1 LAKLRDQTARVL
13 DGLQQSISTV
23 WRAEAANISP
33 TARRATSSVTGGRRT
48 PQLRS
53 EAFSEVISAPP
64 PFLVRSGLIITAI
77 ALLTL
82 VAVASIV
89 PYPSIVGGRA
99 QIVSSQLPVTLLSR
113 GNGKLA
119 LLAVKEGDL
128 VKRDDLLAVIDD
140 GSDVRQMLQLQ
151 RWLSNVPANLTEGE
165 ALQALPPVAPRKL
178 GAAAAPLIAMTQA
191 LTNLQAYRASTETT
205 DQVAQLRQV
214 VATYRQLVEQFRD
227 KESAADASLK
237 AEQRMQTGRE
247 TLVAKGFAT
256 NAYLDK
262 FEAGHQSQRDR
273 VAEARIAS
281 ARNLAQIA
289 STEREISA
297 ILAAHRDR
305 DAELVARLSG
315 ALRDLRGAVQEWEH
329 VNVIRAPQAGRA
341 RLFGLWSESQ
351 NIKSGDTF
359 AIVEP
364 VASAPTA
371 FAFVPAAGFGK
382 VRLGQRVTIRLDAYP
397 RVEFGLLEARVAAIS
412 AVAIDGKYRVL
423 LDLPNGLLLSSGRS
437 VQFAQNMDGDA
448 RIEVNGLRLIQQMFA
463 QLLAMTE

>member
-1 LAKLRDQTARVL
+1 MAKLRDQTARL
-13 DGLQQSISTV
+13 LYELRQSISLV
-23 WRAEAANISP
+23 RPAEAATTS
-33 TARRATSSVTGGRRT
+33 RAPPLSVTGGRGT

-53 EAFSEVISAPP
+53 EAFAEVIGAPP
-64 PFLVRSGLIITAI
+64 PFLVRSGLIVTVI

-99 QIVSSQLPVTLLSR
+99 QIVSSQLPVTLLGR

-119 LLAVKEGDL
+119 LLAVREGDL

-151 RWLSNVPANLTEGE
+151 RWLSNVPADLTESE
-165 ALQALPPVAPRKL
+165 ALPALPAATPRKL
-178 GAAAAPLIAMTQA
+178 GAASAPLIAVIQA
-191 LTNLQAYRASTETT
+191 VANLQAFRASTETA

-214 VATYRQLVEQFRD
+214 VATYRQLMEQFRD
-227 KESAADASLK
+227 KESAAEASLK

-247 TLVAKGFAT
+247 TLVAKGFANT
-256 NAYLDK
+256 AYLDR
-262 FEAGHQSQRDR
+262 FEAGHQTQRDR
-273 VAEARIAS
+273 MAEARIAS

-297 ILAAHRDR
+297 LLAAHRER
-305 DAELVARLSG
+305 DAELLARLSG
-315 ALRDLRGAVQEWEH
+315 ALRDLRGAVQEWER
-329 VNVIRAPQAGRA
+329 VNVIRSPQAGRA

-364 VASAPTA
+364 VASSPTA
-371 FAFVPAAGFGK
+371 FAFVLAAGFGK

-397 RVEFGLLEARVAAIS
+397 RSEFGLLEARVAAIS

-423 LDLPNGLLLSSGRS
+423 LDLPNGLQLSSGRN

-448 RIEVNGLRLIQQMFA
+448 RIEVNSLRLIQQMFA
-463 QLLAMTE
+463 HLLAMTES